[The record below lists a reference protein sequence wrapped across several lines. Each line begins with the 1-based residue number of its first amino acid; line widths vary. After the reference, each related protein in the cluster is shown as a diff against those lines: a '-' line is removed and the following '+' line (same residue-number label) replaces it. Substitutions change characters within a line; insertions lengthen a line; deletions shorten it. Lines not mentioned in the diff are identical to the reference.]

1 MSTNQNPNNSLW
13 HMLVS
18 AAPFV
23 VSVVGALV
31 TSLMIVK
38 DVEAQSDMAI
48 HRVDVAESRVGRLEE
63 KIDSLMLLTRENHVS
78 LNDLKK
84 DMAEIREDIRGRS
97 R

>member
-1 MSTNQNPNNSLW
+1 
-13 HMLVS
+13 MLVS